1 MASEPNHQRLAV
13 SALTDFPL
21 LVGAEARVELPHG
34 LRLTAAGGRLPDSYL
49 RAINAVAIE
58 AGWYS
63 QRTAQLIG
71 AALEDSLLVRCRL
84 SWRPR
89 SNRGWSL
96 GAGYSLTALG
106 GGLSGLELLAS
117 GTDQPLPEGSDGG
130 LTMGVESQLHLVD
143 AQLSWE
149 TRIGERL
156 IYRAAI
162 GAAFTADSTTV
173 IAPNWNASE
182 FTLWLLEDLIA
193 EGENYLDTIFQ
204 EHVHLPTFSMA
215 LGWSF

>member
-1 MASEPNHQRLAV
+1 MASEPSHQRLAV

-49 RAINAVAIE
+49 RAINAVATE

-117 GTDQPLPEGSDGG
+117 GTDQPLPEGSDDG
-130 LTMGVESQLHLVD
+130 LTMGVEAQLHLVD

-149 TRIGERL
+149 TRLGERL

-162 GAAFTADSTTV
+162 GAAFTVDSTTV